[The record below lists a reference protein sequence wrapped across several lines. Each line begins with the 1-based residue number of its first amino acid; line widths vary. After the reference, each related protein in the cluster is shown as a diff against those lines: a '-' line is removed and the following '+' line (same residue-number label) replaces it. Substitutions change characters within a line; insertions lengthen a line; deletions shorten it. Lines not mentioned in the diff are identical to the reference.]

1 MSGSMRGMWKRKP
14 WQGYSGTAR
23 RKGRQQTNQPYRHR
37 ATSLLYLTDLGK
49 AAKPRKIQ
57 CLRPLDSV
65 INTTGIHNLGHRCV
79 IRALKPRVAFDAI
92 GHATYR
98 RTGLSPQ

>member
-1 MSGSMRGMWKRKP
+1 MWKRSHGQALRAP
-14 WQGYSGTAR
+14 PTERGGNSDAST
-23 RKGRQQTNQPYRHR
+23 YRHR

-92 GHATYR
+92 GHETYR